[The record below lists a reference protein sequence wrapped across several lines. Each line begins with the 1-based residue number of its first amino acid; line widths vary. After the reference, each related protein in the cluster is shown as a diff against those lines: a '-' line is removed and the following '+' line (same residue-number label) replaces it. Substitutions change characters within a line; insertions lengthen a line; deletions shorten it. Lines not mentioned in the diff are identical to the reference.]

1 MVEKNKKEKKP
12 YILFYKRRLKECHVV
27 NSVTK
32 IKPGEKKKIYKSNT
46 HVLLNGEVDF
56 FLCSKWKITEN
67 AYSSQIFFKKK
78 TVQVIVT
85 FTNKTF
91 INHEVERSYSGKL
104 HTLCVTRRLDNQSWI
119 NQLSPKNG
127 YPLLLRHSVL
137 HYLSSIF
144 VVINQIKF
152 PRFFHGR

>member
-1 MVEKNKKEKKP
+1 M
-12 YILFYKRRLKECHVV
+12 
-27 NSVTK
+27 
-32 IKPGEKKKIYKSNT
+32 
-46 HVLLNGEVDF
+46 LLNGEVDF

-91 INHEVERSYSGKL
+91 INHEVERSNSGKL
-104 HTLCVTRRLDNQSWI
+104 HTLCVTRRFDNQSWI

-127 YPLLLRHSVL
+127 YLRKNRKYSV
-137 HYLSSIF
+137 
-144 VVINQIKF
+144 
-152 PRFFHGR
+152 

>member
-46 HVLLNGEVDF
+46 YVLLNGEVDF

-67 AYSSQIFFKKK
+67 AYSSQIFFRKK
-78 TVQVIVT
+78 Q
-85 FTNKTF
+85 F
-91 INHEVERSYSGKL
+91 
-104 HTLCVTRRLDNQSWI
+104 RL
-119 NQLSPKNG
+119 
-127 YPLLLRHSVL
+127 
-137 HYLSSIF
+137 
-144 VVINQIKF
+144 
-152 PRFFHGR
+152 